1 MGVAARVR
9 ERGAAPALESG
20 AAGRA
25 RLSREGALQIEV
37 GECELGLPGK
47 ARGHGELDPP
57 DATTDQGTDLQQLQP
72 DGAAGDGSI
81 LKVGN
86 RKWPSSLGGRQRV
99 QYSNVAAYVRA
110 MIVRLWGDNVD

>member
-9 ERGAAPALESG
+9 DRGAAPALESG

-72 DGAAGDGSI
+72 DGAAGGIGKRVWRSAI
-81 LKVGN
+81 RRNSL
-86 RKWPSSLGGRQRV
+86 SSTALVHGPE
-99 QYSNVAAYVRA
+99 
-110 MIVRLWGDNVD
+110 D

>member
-9 ERGAAPALESG
+9 DRGAAPALESG

-72 DGAAGDGSI
+72 DGAAGGI
-81 LKVGN
+81 GK
-86 RKWPSSLGGRQRV
+86 LG
-99 QYSNVAAYVRA
+99 VAERDPAQLA
-110 MIVRLWGDNVD
+110 EQHGFGAWT